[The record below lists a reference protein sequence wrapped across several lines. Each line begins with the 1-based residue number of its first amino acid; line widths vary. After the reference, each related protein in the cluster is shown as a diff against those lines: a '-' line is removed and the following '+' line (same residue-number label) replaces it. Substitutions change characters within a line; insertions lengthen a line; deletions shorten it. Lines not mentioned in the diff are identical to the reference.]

1 MPTPTGLSEHTPGP
15 LLTFIVPVYNT
26 EPALL
31 DECIRSLLAVSLE
44 EAEREIIV
52 VDDGSDQPVEPQ
64 LKGYAA
70 SVVCLRQPNGG
81 LSAARN
87 AGMSAAHGRYVQ
99 FVDSDDCLLSE
110 SYDSCLKLLREQ
122 QPDILLFHHTH
133 RQSADTTCRI
143 TTATTSGCDYL
154 CTHNLRAAAWGYL
167 WRRDILGTLRFTEGI
182 FHEDEEF
189 TPKLFLQADKL
200 VEVSAAPYFYRE
212 RPGSIVRDTNR
223 RKVLKR
229 MVNFRFVIDR
239 LRIECMQSKDRR
251 RQALERRVAQLTMD
265 YLVNLARLTR
275 SYSTMRSETKWLR
288 RRQLFPLPMKGYS
301 WIYAVFSIV
310 TRILFP

>member
-1 MPTPTGLSEHTPGP
+1 MPTPTDLSEHTPGP

-26 EPALL
+26 EPSMLR
-31 DECIRSLLAVSLE
+31 ECIDSILAVKLKQN
-44 EAEREIIV
+44 EREIIV
-52 VDDGSDQPVEPQ
+52 VDDGSDLPVEPQ
-64 LKGYAA
+64 LKCYEG
-70 SVVCLRQPNGG
+70 SVVGLRQPNGG

-87 AGMSAAHGRYVQ
+87 TGMSAAHGRYVQ
-99 FVDSDDCLLSE
+99 FVDSDDCLLPE
-110 SYDSCLKLLREQ
+110 SYNSCLKLLREL

-133 RQSADTTCRI
+133 RQSADTPCCI
-143 TTATTSGCDYL
+143 TATTSGCDYL

-167 WRRDILGTLRFTEGI
+167 WRRDIMGTLRFTEGI

-223 RKVLKR
+223 RKVLTR
-229 MVNFRFVIDR
+229 MVNFRLVIDK
-239 LRIECMQSKDRR
+239 LRIESQQYTDRR
-251 RQALERRVAQLTMD
+251 SEALERRVSQLTMD
-265 YLVNLARLTR
+265 YLVNLARHTR
-275 SYSTMRSETKWLR
+275 SYATMRSETKWLR
-288 RRQLFPLPMKGYS
+288 KRQLFPLPKKGYS
-301 WIYAVFSIV
+301 WVYAVFSIV